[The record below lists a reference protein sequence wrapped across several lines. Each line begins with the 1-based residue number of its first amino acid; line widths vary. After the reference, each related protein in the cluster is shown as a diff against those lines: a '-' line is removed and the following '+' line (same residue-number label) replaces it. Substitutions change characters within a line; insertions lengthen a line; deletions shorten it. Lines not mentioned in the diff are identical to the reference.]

1 MNSNAKNSRL
11 YEKLKEDILSGSCQP
26 GFRFPAEIP
35 YAKELGVSRNTLR
48 TALKWLEEE
57 NLIVRGRGKGT
68 FVNPGCG
75 YEKRRRY
82 MLLLD
87 AAPPAPYT
95 EHIIPQIMLGI
106 EQALHD
112 RDIELEHCSYE
123 HLDSM
128 EHNEIMEMIRRRRI
142 SGILWKSSAFLG
154 NEKVFLALKSLPV
167 PVVLL
172 YCQPEDYRVTGW
184 AAIPQNTRNAWCEA
198 LRYLQGCGHT
208 RIGIVNTDV
217 PGLIRHEF
225 NPEEYARILCSMGL
239 DPDPRLIVTAQ
250 LTDRSVEENL
260 SRLFRMQE
268 PPTALLC
275 YSDYWAPA
283 VYRAL
288 RKLHL
293 KIPDDIAVMGYCGTP
308 NSAYMNPPL
317 STVAVGYREI
327 GSNGIRILDE
337 ADQWFC
343 PGAPEH
349 SLPPFSPA
357 PYRIIERQS
366 TNRRQ
371 MDDKILK

>member
-35 YAKELGVSRNTLR
+35 YAKKLGVSRNTLR

-128 EHNEIMEMIRRRRI
+128 EHNEIMEMIRAAQNFRHPVEIQRL
-142 SGILWKSSAFLG
+142 SGK
-154 NEKVFLALKSLPV
+154 
-167 PVVLL
+167 
-172 YCQPEDYRVTGW
+172 
-184 AAIPQNTRNAWCEA
+184 
-198 LRYLQGCGHT
+198 
-208 RIGIVNTDV
+208 
-217 PGLIRHEF
+217 
-225 NPEEYARILCSMGL
+225 
-239 DPDPRLIVTAQ
+239 
-250 LTDRSVEENL
+250 
-260 SRLFRMQE
+260 
-268 PPTALLC
+268 
-275 YSDYWAPA
+275 
-283 VYRAL
+283 
-288 RKLHL
+288 
-293 KIPDDIAVMGYCGTP
+293 
-308 NSAYMNPPL
+308 
-317 STVAVGYREI
+317 
-327 GSNGIRILDE
+327 
-337 ADQWFC
+337 
-343 PGAPEH
+343 
-349 SLPPFSPA
+349 
-357 PYRIIERQS
+357 
-366 TNRRQ
+366 
-371 MDDKILK
+371 

>member
-35 YAKELGVSRNTLR
+35 YAKKLGVSRNTLR

-57 NLIVRGRGKGT
+57 NLIVRGR
-68 FVNPGCG
+68 G

-128 EHNEIMEMIRRRRI
+128 EHNEIMKMIRRRRI

-172 YCQPEDYRVTGW
+172 YCQPEDYRVRG
-184 AAIPQNTRNAWCEA
+184 AALSSGLRAYQNRD
-198 LRYLQGCGHT
+198 RQHGCP
-208 RIGIVNTDV
+208 RI
-217 PGLIRHEF
+217 
-225 NPEEYARILCSMGL
+225 
-239 DPDPRLIVTAQ
+239 DP
-250 LTDRSVEENL
+250 S
-260 SRLFRMQE
+260 
-268 PPTALLC
+268 
-275 YSDYWAPA
+275 
-283 VYRAL
+283 
-288 RKLHL
+288 
-293 KIPDDIAVMGYCGTP
+293 
-308 NSAYMNPPL
+308 
-317 STVAVGYREI
+317 
-327 GSNGIRILDE
+327 
-337 ADQWFC
+337 
-343 PGAPEH
+343 
-349 SLPPFSPA
+349 
-357 PYRIIERQS
+357 
-366 TNRRQ
+366 
-371 MDDKILK
+371 

>member
-35 YAKELGVSRNTLR
+35 YAKKLGVSRNTLR

-128 EHNEIMEMIRRRRI
+128 EHSEIMEMIRRRRI

-288 RKLHL
+288 RKLHVSDSVSNVKQDSKLFL
-293 KIPDDIAVMGYCGTP
+293 KII
-308 NSAYMNPPL
+308 
-317 STVAVGYREI
+317 
-327 GSNGIRILDE
+327 
-337 ADQWFC
+337 
-343 PGAPEH
+343 PGCT
-349 SLPPFSPA
+349 F
-357 PYRIIERQS
+357 
-366 TNRRQ
+366 
-371 MDDKILK
+371 D

>member
-35 YAKELGVSRNTLR
+35 YAKKLGVSRNTLR

-106 EQALHD
+106 
-112 RDIELEHCSYE
+112 
-123 HLDSM
+123 

-225 NPEEYARILCSMGL
+225 NPEEYARILGSRRLPGIEEAALENSGRHCRHGILRHAEQRLYESASFHRCGRL
-239 DPDPRLIVTAQ
+239 PGNRKQRNQDSGRGGSVVLPRSPGTL
-250 LTDRSVEENL
+250 
-260 SRLFRMQE
+260 
-268 PPTALLC
+268 P
-275 YSDYWAPA
+275 PA
-283 VYRAL
+283 VQPRPLPHYRTAEH
-288 RKLHL
+288 K
-293 KIPDDIAVMGYCGTP
+293 PQT
-308 NSAYMNPPL
+308 
-317 STVAVGYREI
+317 
-327 GSNGIRILDE
+327 NG
-337 ADQWFC
+337 
-343 PGAPEH
+343 
-349 SLPPFSPA
+349 
-357 PYRIIERQS
+357 
-366 TNRRQ
+366 
-371 MDDKILK
+371 

>member
-35 YAKELGVSRNTLR
+35 YAKKLGVSRNTLR

-123 HLDSM
+123 HLDTM
-128 EHNEIMEMIRRRRI
+128 ECNEIAEMIRRRRI

-275 YSDYWAPA
+275 YSDYW
-283 VYRAL
+283 
-288 RKLHL
+288 
-293 KIPDDIAVMGYCGTP
+293 
-308 NSAYMNPPL
+308 
-317 STVAVGYREI
+317 
-327 GSNGIRILDE
+327 
-337 ADQWFC
+337 
-343 PGAPEH
+343 
-349 SLPPFSPA
+349 LPPF
-357 PYRIIERQS
+357 
-366 TNRRQ
+366 TGH
-371 MDDKILK
+371 

>member
-35 YAKELGVSRNTLR
+35 YAKKLGVSRNTLR

-239 DPDPRLIVTAQ
+239 DPDPR
-250 LTDRSVEENL
+250 
-260 SRLFRMQE
+260 MQE